1 MYKEKFDTIYN
12 LIKSHDT
19 IVIARHIG
27 VDPDA
32 MASQIGLKEGILK
45 AFPDKKVYA
54 VGTGAQKF
62 TYLGKLDA
70 FPEGIKDALLIV
82 TDTPDKKRV
91 DGVEDFSL
99 FKDSIKIDHH
109 PFMEKYCDVELINDK
124 VSSASE
130 VVIDLL
136 YSTPLGIDKDI
147 AYTLFIGLVS
157 DTDRFLFSNSKPS
170 TFRTVAKLLE
180 DFDLD
185 ITKAYED
192 LYARPMSEIRLAGY
206 INENMIITDNGVGY
220 VKLSNEV
227 INKYGCDVA
236 TPGNLVN
243 SYNNINEL
251 LVWLT
256 ITEDLKNNQLKVS
269 IRSRGPI
276 INEIAEHYN
285 GGGHKM
291 AAGARIYSDE
301 EMMNLINDLDNACK
315 EYKNEDN

>member
-1 MYKEKFDTIYN
+1 MYKEKFDTIYK
-12 LIKSHDT
+12 LIKSHEN

-45 AFPDKKVYA
+45 AFPDKHVYA

-70 FPEGIKDALLIV
+70 LPEDLHDALLIV

-91 DGVEDFSL
+91 DGVEDFSC

-109 PFMEKYCDVELINDK
+109 PFMEKYCDFELINDK
-124 VSSASE
+124 ASSASE
-130 VVIDLL
+130 IVIDLL
-136 YSTPLGIDKDI
+136 TETPLGIDKDI

-180 DFDLD
+180 DYDID
-185 ITKAYED
+185 ITKAYEE
-192 LYARPMSEIRLAGY
+192 LYARPMSEVRLQGY
-206 INENMIITDNGVGY
+206 INENMSITEHGVGY
-220 VKLSNEV
+220 ILLSNEI

-256 ITEDLKNNQLKVS
+256 LTEDLKNNQIKVS
-269 IRSRGPI
+269 IRSRGPVV
-276 INEIAEHYN
+276 NEIAERYN

-291 AAGARIYSDE
+291 AAGARIHEDE
-301 EMMNLINDLDNACK
+301 EIQALINELDNACK
-315 EYKNEDN
+315 EYKNENN

>member
-1 MYKEKFDTIYN
+1 MYKEKFDTIYK
-12 LIKSHDT
+12 LIKEHET

-70 FPEGIKDALLIV
+70 MPEDLTDALLIV

-91 DGVEDFSL
+91 DGVEDFSC

-109 PFMEKYCDVELINDK
+109 PFMEKYCDFELINDK
-124 VSSASE
+124 ASSASE
-130 VVIDLL
+130 IIIDLL
-136 YSTPLGIDKDI
+136 SETPLGIDKDI

-157 DTDRFLFSNSKPS
+157 DTDRFLFNNSKPS
-170 TFRTVAKLLE
+170 TFRTVARLLE
-180 DFDLD
+180 EYDLD
-185 ITKAYED
+185 ITEAYRE
-192 LYARPMSEIRLAGY
+192 LYARPMNEVRLQGY
-206 INENMIITDNGVGY
+206 INENMTITDNGVGY
-220 VKLSNEV
+220 ILLSNEI

-276 INEIAEHYN
+276 VNEIAERYN

-291 AAGARIYSDE
+291 AAGARIHEDE
-301 EMMNLINDLDNACK
+301 EIKNLIEELDNACK
-315 EYKNEDN
+315 EYKNENN

>member
-45 AFPDKKVYA
+45 AFPNKHVYA
-54 VGTGAQKF
+54 VGAGSQKF

-99 FKDSIKIDHH
+99 FKDTIKIDHH
-109 PFMEKYCDVELINDK
+109 PFMEKFCDVELVNDK
-124 VSSASE
+124 SSSASE
-130 VVIDLL
+130 IIIDLL
-136 YSTPLGIDKDI
+136 YDTPLGIDKDI
-147 AYTLFIGLVS
+147 AYVLYIGMVS
-157 DTDRFLFSNSKPS
+157 DTDRFLFNNSRPS
-170 TFRTVAKLLE
+170 TFKVAARLLE

-192 LYARPMSEIRLAGY
+192 LYRRPMNEVRLAGY
-206 INENMIITDNGVGY
+206 INENMIITENGVGY
-220 VKLSNEV
+220 VRISNEV
-227 INKYGCDVA
+227 INKYNCDVA
-236 TPGNLVN
+236 SPGNLVN

-256 ITEDLKNNQLKVS
+256 ITEDIKNDQLKVS
-269 IRSRGPI
+269 IRSRGPV
-276 INEIAEHYN
+276 INSIAENYN

-291 AAGARIYSDE
+291 AAGARIHTE
-301 EMMNLINDLDNACK
+301 EEVTALINDLDNACK
-315 EYKNEDN
+315 EYKNENN

>member
-1 MYKEKFDTIYN
+1 MYKEKFETIYN
-12 LIKSHDT
+12 LIKSHDQ

-45 AFPDKKVYA
+45 AFPSKHVYA
-54 VGTGAQKF
+54 VGSGAQKF

-70 FPEGIKDALLIV
+70 LPDNLTDALLIV
-82 TDTPDKKRV
+82 TDTPDKRRV
-91 DGVEDFSL
+91 DGIEDFSI

-109 PFMEKYCDVELINDK
+109 PFMEKYCDIELVNDK
-124 VSSASE
+124 ASSASE
-130 VVIDLL
+130 IVIDLL
-136 YSTPLGIDKDI
+136 TETPLGMDKDI

-157 DTDRFLFSNSKPS
+157 DTDRFLFNNSKPS
-170 TFRTVAKLLE
+170 TFKTVARLLE
-180 DFDLD
+180 DYDLD
-185 ITKAYED
+185 ITKAYQE
-192 LYARPMSEIRLAGY
+192 LYARPMAEVRLQGY
-206 INENMIITDNGVGY
+206 INENMSITEHGVGY
-220 VKLSNEV
+220 IILSNEI

-256 ITEDLKNNQLKVS
+256 LTEDLKNNQIKVS
-269 IRSRGPI
+269 IRSRGPVV
-276 INEIAEHYN
+276 NEIAERYN

-291 AAGARIYSDE
+291 AAGARIHEDAEIKSLIE
-301 EMMNLINDLDNACK
+301 ELDNACK
-315 EYKNEDN
+315 EYKNENN